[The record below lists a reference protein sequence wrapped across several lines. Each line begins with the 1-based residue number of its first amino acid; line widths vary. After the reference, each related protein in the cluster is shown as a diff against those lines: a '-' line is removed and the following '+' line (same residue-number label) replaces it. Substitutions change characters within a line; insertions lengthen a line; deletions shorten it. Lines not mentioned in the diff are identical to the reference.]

1 MVDSAPIEDTSE
13 EEEIHDS
20 TAKMAKSTGE
30 EKPSISEHD
39 RLKHDGR
46 HRDNGEIFACES
58 CGRVFENKKS
68 LTRHVETRHVKNP
81 NPRWRNEREKKPISD
96 HARLMRIVNP
106 DYMVQK
112 RKAWTEH
119 KSYREERDLR
129 IRCGKT
135 TFHVHGVFMSQ
146 VRS

>member
-1 MVDSAPIEDTSE
+1 MKKRRSTTPR
-13 EEEIHDS
+13 S

-39 RLKHDGR
+39 RLKHDER
-46 HRDNGEIFACES
+46 QRDNGDIFACES

-68 LTRHVETRHVKNP
+68 LTRHVETRHVNKT
-81 NPRWRNEREKKPISD
+81 NPRSKGEREKKLISD

-106 DYMVQK
+106 DYMAQK

-119 KSYREERDLR
+119 KSYRGERDLR
-129 IRCGKT
+129 IRCGKA

-146 VRS
+146 VRL